1 MRKHSIREEVRKRIF
16 ILDGGLGTLIQGYGL
31 TEEDF
36 RGDEFASWPV
46 PLKGCNDLL
55 VLTRPDVI
63 GEIHRRYL
71 EAGADIITTDTFSA
85 TSIAL
90 ADYGL
95 QDYAYEI
102 SRAGTRVARKA
113 ADEFTRI
120 DPRKP
125 RYVAGS
131 VGPTNRTSS
140 IAADIN
146 NTALRDITFDELA
159 SAYAVQIEGLVDGG
173 ADIIQLETFFD
184 TLNAKAAIFA
194 AETVFAKKGVRLPL
208 IVSGTLTNSGRT
220 LSGQTVEA
228 FYASVKHASPLAVGF
243 NCSFGTKQLMPY
255 LKRLSDVCGFA
266 VSVYPNAGLPNLSGG
281 YDETPRMMAADVEEY
296 MRQGLINIV
305 GGCCGTTPE
314 HIAEIAA
321 VAQKYRPRPTPHPED
336 KTVLSGLEPLTIDDN
351 SNFINIGE
359 RTNVAGSAKFAR
371 LIREDRYE
379 EALSLARQQIEGGAT
394 IIDIC
399 FDDGMID
406 GPAAMTRFLNMAAGE
421 PEIARV
427 PFMLDSSSWDTLEA
441 GLRCVQGKSIV
452 NSISLKEGEG
462 EFLRRARLIRL
473 YGAAAVVMLFDEKG
487 QADTYERKIEVAAR
501 AYRLL
506 TENSFPPEDIIFD
519 PNVLAVATGMSEH
532 DAYALDF
539 IRAVGWIKENLPHT
553 NISGGVSNLSFSFR
567 GIDKVRRAMHSV
579 FLCHAIKAG
588 MNMGIVNPAMTIVY
602 DEIEPELLELV
613 TDVVLNRRPDAGERL
628 AAYAERAKAQQAEDQ
643 KDMPS
648 AKQWRSLPVA
658 KRINYA
664 MLKGISDYIEQDAA
678 EAFEETKDPLAVID
692 GMFMPP
698 MEKVGEMFGAG
709 MMFLP
714 QVVKTARVMKKGVNA
729 LTPFIEAGQETGN
742 TKKEKIVI
750 ATVKGDV
757 HDIGKNIVS
766 VVMSCNGYRITDL
779 GVMVEGDTIVD
790 TAINEKAGAIALS
803 GLITPSLEE
812 MIKVLR
818 ELERRGETIP
828 VFVGGAT
835 TSALHTAV
843 KMAPEYS
850 GPVIHSGDASENV
863 TLLGRLFGPGREEFL
878 KEIKEKQEKLREAY
892 LSSASGTSLI
902 PIAKARANGR
912 NKRPEDII
920 TPAKTGIEIFRNYP
934 IAEVEKYIDWTY
946 FLTSWDIKGKYPDVL
961 DSPEKGEEAHR
972 LIADAKNLLDKI
984 KQERLLTLNGVTGV
998 FPAVRRGD
1006 DIIISSEKGKEI
1018 TLPQLRSQN
1027 PASGKNLSLADYIIP
1042 EADGHTD
1049 YIAAFTVSAGFGLE
1063 ELTESF
1069 RREND
1074 DYNAIMSKLLAD
1086 RLTEAFAEAVH
1097 QEVRR
1102 RLWGFE
1108 KGLELPVED
1117 ILNEKYRGL
1126 RMAFGYPAA
1135 PDHSLKKEIFDLLS
1149 IGKNTGLYLGENYM
1163 IEPAEALCGLIFADS
1178 DIHYFDVGRI
1188 GEDQLEDYARRRRI
1202 STEEARRLLP
1212 RNV

>member
-1 MRKHSIREEVRKRIF
+1 MRKHSINEEVKKRLL
-16 ILDGGLGTLIQGYGL
+16 ILDGGLGTLVQGYGL

-55 VLTRPDVI
+55 VLTRPGVI

-85 TSIAL
+85 TSVSL
-90 ADYGL
+90 EDYGL
-95 QDYAYEI
+95 QDYAYAI
-102 SRAGTRVARKA
+102 SRAGAEVARKA
-113 ADEFTRI
+113 ADEFTRR
-120 DPRKP
+120 DPQKP

-140 IAADIN
+140 IAADMN
-146 NTALRDITFDELA
+146 NTALRDITFGTLA
-159 SAYAVQIEGLVDGG
+159 TAYEVQIEGLVDGG

-194 AETVFAKKGVRLPL
+194 AETVFSKKGVRLPL
-208 IVSGTLTNSGRT
+208 IISGTLTNSGRT

-243 NCSFGTKQLMPY
+243 NCSFGAKQLMPY
-255 LKRLSDVCGFA
+255 LKRLSDISGFA

-296 MRQGLINIV
+296 MRQSLVNII

-321 VAQKYRPRPTPHPED
+321 IAQKYGPRKIPHHEH
-336 KTVLSGLEPLTIDDN
+336 KTVLSGLEPLTIDGN
-351 SNFINIGE
+351 LNFINVGE

-371 LIREDRYE
+371 LIREGNYE
-379 EALSLARQQIEGGAT
+379 EALSIARQQIEGGAT

-406 GPAAMTRFLNMAAGE
+406 GPAAMTKFLNMAAAE
-421 PEIARV
+421 PEISRV

-452 NSISLKEGEG
+452 NSVSLKEGGG

-487 QADTYERKIEVAAR
+487 QADTYERKIAVAGR

-506 TENSFPPEDIIFD
+506 TENGFPPEDIIFD
-519 PNVLAVATGMSEH
+519 PNVLAVATGMPEH

-539 IRAVGWIKENLPHT
+539 IRAVGWIKENLPHA
-553 NISGGVSNLSFSFR
+553 NISGGISNLSFSLR

-579 FLCHAIKAG
+579 FLFHAVKAG
-588 MNMGIVNPAMTIVY
+588 MNMGIMNPAMTVVY
-602 DEIEPELLELV
+602 DDIEPELLELV
-613 TDVVLNRRPDAGERL
+613 TDVVLNRRPDSGERL
-628 AAYAERAKAQQAEDQ
+628 AAYAELGKPEQGQEK
-643 KDMPS
+643 KDN
-648 AKQWRSLPVA
+648 AAANEWRSLPVA
-658 KRINYA
+658 ERINHA
-664 MLKGISDYIEQDAA
+664 MLKGISDYIEQDSV
-678 EAFEETKDPLAVID
+678 EAFKETKDPLTVID

-729 LTPFIEAGQETGN
+729 LTPFIEAGRQTGN

-779 GVMVEGDTIVD
+779 GVMVEGDTIVA
-790 TAINEKAGAIALS
+790 TAIEENAGAIALS

-818 ELERRGETIP
+818 ELERRGEKIP

-850 GPVIHSGDASENV
+850 GAVIHSGDASENV
-863 TLLGRLFGPGREEFL
+863 ALLGRLFGPGREEFL
-878 KEIKEKQEKLREAY
+878 REIKEKQEKLRAAY
-892 LSSASGTSLI
+892 FSSTSGTSLI
-902 PIAKARANGR
+902 PLATARANGH
-912 NKRPEDII
+912 KKMSTDII
-920 TPAKTGIEIFRNYP
+920 TPVETGVEVFRDYP

-961 DSPEKGEEAHR
+961 DSLEKGTEAR
-972 LIADAKNLLDKI
+972 KLIADAKALLEKI
-984 KQERLLTLNGVTGV
+984 KFGKLLTLNGVAGV
-998 FPAVRRGD
+998 FPTTRRGD
-1006 DIIISSEKGKEI
+1006 DIVITAGKGKEI
-1018 TLPQLRSQN
+1018 VLPQLRSQN
-1027 PASGKNLSLADYIIP
+1027 QAASENLSLADYVVP
-1042 EADGHTD
+1042 EADGYTD
-1049 YIAAFTVSAGFGLE
+1049 YIAAFAVSAGFGLD
-1063 ELTESF
+1063 ELSESF
-1069 RREND
+1069 RNGHD
-1074 DYNAIMSKLLAD
+1074 DYNAIICKLLAD
-1086 RLTEAFAEAVH
+1086 RLTEAFAEVVH
-1097 QEVRR
+1097 REVRR

-1108 KGLELPVED
+1108 EGPDLSPED
-1117 ILNEKYRGL
+1117 ILGEKYQGL
-1126 RMAFGYPAA
+1126 RMAFGYPAV
-1135 PDHSLKKEIFDLLS
+1135 PDHSLKKEVFDLLS
-1149 IGKNTGLYLGENYM
+1149 VEKNTGLRLGENFM
-1163 IEPAEALCGLIFADS
+1163 IEPAEALCGLIFADPG
-1178 DIHYFDVGRI
+1178 IRYFDVGRI
-1188 GEDQLEDYARRRRI
+1188 GEEQLEDYARRRGF
-1202 STEEARRLLP
+1202 SSAEACRLLP
-1212 RNV
+1212 RNI

>member
-1 MRKHSIREEVRKRIF
+1 MKRHSIHEEIKRRILV
-16 ILDGGLGTLIQGYGL
+16 LDGGLGTLVQGYGL

-63 GEIHRRYL
+63 GKIHRRYL

-85 TSIAL
+85 TSVAL

-95 QDYAYEI
+95 QDYAYRI
-102 SRAGTRVARKA
+102 SRAGAEVARKA
-113 ADEFTRI
+113 ADEFTRL
-120 DPRKP
+120 DPQKP

-131 VGPTNRTSS
+131 AGPTNRTSS
-140 IAADIN
+140 IAADMN
-146 NTALRDITFDELA
+146 NTALRDITFDDLA
-159 SAYAVQIEGLVDGG
+159 AAYAVQIEGLVDGG
-173 ADIIQLETFFD
+173 VDIIQLETFFD
-184 TLNAKAAIFA
+184 TLNAKVAIFA
-194 AETVFAKKGVRLPL
+194 AENVFAKKGVRLPL

-243 NCSFGTKQLMPY
+243 NCSFGAKQLMPY
-255 LKRLSDVCGFA
+255 LKRLSDISGFG
-266 VSVYPNAGLPNLSGG
+266 VSAYPNAGLPNLSGG

-305 GGCCGTTPE
+305 GGCCGTTPP

-321 VAQKYRPRPTPHPED
+321 VAQKYGPREIPHLKPE
-336 KTVLSGLEPLTIDDN
+336 TVLSGLEPLAIDGN

-371 LIREDRYE
+371 LIREGNYE
-379 EALSLARQQIEGGAT
+379 EALSIARQQIEGGAT

-399 FDDGMID
+399 FDDGMTD
-406 GPAAMTRFLNMAAGE
+406 GPAAMTKFLNMAAAE

-462 EFLRRARLIRL
+462 EFLRRARLVRL

-506 TENSFPPEDIIFD
+506 TENGFPPEDIVFD
-519 PNVLAVATGMSEH
+519 PNILAVATGMPEH

-539 IRAVGWIKENLPHT
+539 IRAVGWIKENLPHV

-579 FLCHAIKAG
+579 FLYHAIKAG
-588 MNMGIVNPAMTIVY
+588 MNMGIVNPAMTVVY
-602 DEIEPELLELV
+602 DEIESELLELA
-613 TDVVLNRRPDAGERL
+613 TDVILNRRPDAGERL
-628 AAYAERAKAQQAEDQ
+628 AAYAERAKAEQGEGK
-643 KDMPS
+643 KD
-648 AKQWRSLPVA
+648 AATANQWRSLPVTE
-658 KRINYA
+658 RINHA
-664 MLKGISDYIEQDAA
+664 MLKGISDFIEQDAVM
-678 EAFEETKDPLAVID
+678 AFEETKDPLAVID

-714 QVVKTARVMKKGVNA
+714 QVVKTARVMKKGVGA

-790 TAINEKAGAIALS
+790 TAINENAGAIALS

-878 KEIKEKQEKLREAY
+878 EEIRAKQEKLRGAY
-892 LSSASGTSLI
+892 LSSTGTSSLL
-902 PIAKARANGR
+902 PLAAARTNGH
-912 NKRPEDII
+912 KKQPEDIV
-920 TPAKTGIEIFRNYP
+920 TPTKTGIEIFRDYP
-934 IAEVEKYIDWTY
+934 VAEVEKYIDWTY
-946 FLTSWDIKGKYPDVL
+946 FLTSWNIKGKYPEVL
-961 DSPEKGEEAHR
+961 DSPEKGEEARR
-972 LIADAKNLLDKI
+972 LIADAKLLLEKI
-984 KQERLLTLNGVTGV
+984 KSGKLLTLNGVAGV
-998 FPAVRRGD
+998 FPATSHGD
-1006 DIIISSEKGKEI
+1006 DIIITAERGEKI
-1018 TLPQLRSQN
+1018 ILPQLRNQN
-1027 PASGKNLSLADYIIP
+1027 PAAKENLSLADYVAP

-1049 YIAAFTVSAGFGLE
+1049 YIAAFTVSAGFGLD
-1063 ELTESF
+1063 ELAESF
-1069 RREND
+1069 RRGHD

-1086 RLTEAFAEAVH
+1086 RLTEAFAEIVH
-1097 QEVRR
+1097 QYVRR
-1102 RLWGFE
+1102 SLWGFE
-1108 KGLELPVED
+1108 KGSEFSPED
-1117 ILNEKYRGL
+1117 ILNERYQGL

-1135 PDHSLKKEIFDLLS
+1135 PDHSLKKEVFDLLS
-1149 IGKNTGLYLGENYM
+1149 AEKNTGLRLGENFM
-1163 IEPAEALCGLIFADS
+1163 IRPAEALCGLIFADR

-1188 GEDQLEDYARRRRI
+1188 GEDQLEDYARRRGI
-1202 STEEARRLLP
+1202 SMEEARRLLP
-1212 RNV
+1212 KNV